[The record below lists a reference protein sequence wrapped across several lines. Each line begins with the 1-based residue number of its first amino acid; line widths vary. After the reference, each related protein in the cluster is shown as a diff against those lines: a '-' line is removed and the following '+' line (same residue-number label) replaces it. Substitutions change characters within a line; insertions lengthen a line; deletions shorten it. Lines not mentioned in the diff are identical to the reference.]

1 MTRPRI
7 KRTTERMRT
16 PDGDLYL
23 MRPSASTDVHIE
35 QPDEEGLGLLDALD
49 GKRTREELEEEFG
62 EEEVADLLAQ
72 FEELGVVEDAAD
84 EDLIDD
90 EVVARFDRQ
99 LRYFSDI
106 SSAGPTPS
114 QCQGRLE
121 SARIAVL
128 GVGGLGGW
136 SALTLSCC
144 GIGEMLLV
152 DFDRVELTN
161 LNRQVLYGEA
171 DIGRLKAEA
180 AAERLA
186 SFNSRMRLE
195 VMPKRLESE
204 AEIAATIEGYDLVID
219 AIDWPAHDVEQWV
232 NSACFATGVP
242 FIAMS
247 HFPPIA
253 RVGPFYVP
261 GLTGCFACQEISY
274 RRTYPLFDVAV
285 EQRRAK
291 SSPAATLG
299 PACALIGGQVA
310 LDVMH
315 YLTGLAVPSTLG
327 VGHIYDLRKMSVERE
342 EVVPEPECPV
352 CSHLQPNRGGGSQ
365 EATPR
370 RALGQT

>member
-7 KRTTERMRT
+7 KRTTERMES

-23 MRPSASTDVHIE
+23 MRPSAGADVHIE
-35 QPDEEGLGLLDALD
+35 QPDEEGLRLLAALD
-49 GKRTREELEEEFG
+49 GSRTREELEREFG
-62 EEEVADLLAQ
+62 EEEVGDLLAQ

-84 EDLIDD
+84 DDLIED

-106 SSAGPTPS
+106 STGPAPS
-114 QCQGRLE
+114 QCQGALE
-121 SARIAVL
+121 GARIAVL

-136 SALTLSCC
+136 TALALSCC

-152 DFDRVELTN
+152 DYDRVELTN

-186 SFNSRMRLE
+186 SFNSRTRLE
-195 VMPKRLESE
+195 VLAKRLESE
-204 AEIAATIEGYDLVID
+204 AEIGATIEGYDLVID
-219 AIDWPAHDVEQWV
+219 AIDWPAHEVERWV
-232 NSACFATGVP
+232 NSACFAAGIP
-242 FIAMS
+242 FVAMS

-261 GLTGCFACQEISY
+261 GVTGCYACQEISY
-274 RRTYPLFDVAV
+274 RRSYPMFDVAI
-285 EQRRAK
+285 EQRQGK
-291 SSPAATLG
+291 LSPGATLG

-310 LDVMH
+310 LDIVH
-315 YLTGLAVPSTLG
+315 HLTGLAAPSTLG
-327 VGHIYDLRKMSVERE
+327 VGHVYDLRTMQVERE
-342 EVVPEPECPV
+342 DVVPEPDCPV
-352 CSHLQPNRGGGSQ
+352 CAHMQPSLESG
-365 EATPR
+365 EPR
-370 RALGQT
+370 VTRRRS

>member
-7 KRTTERMRT
+7 KRTTERMEA
-16 PDGDLYL
+16 PNGDLYL
-23 MRPSASTDVHIE
+23 MRPSAGADIHIE
-35 QPDEEGLGLLDALD
+35 QPDEEGLRLLAALD
-49 GKRTREELEEEFG
+49 GSRTREELEQEFG
-62 EEEVADLLAQ
+62 EEEVGDLLAQ

-84 EDLIDD
+84 DELIEE

-106 SSAGPTPS
+106 STGPTPS

-136 SALTLSCC
+136 TALALSCC

-152 DFDRVELTN
+152 DYDRVELTN

-186 SFNSRMRLE
+186 SFNSRARVE
-195 VMPKRLESE
+195 VLPKRLESE
-204 AEIAATIEGYDLVID
+204 AEIAATIAGYDLVID
-219 AIDWPAHDVEQWV
+219 AIDWPAHEVERWV
-232 NSACFATGVP
+232 NSACFAAGIP
-242 FIAMS
+242 FVAAS

-261 GLTGCFACQEISY
+261 GVTGCYSCQEISY
-274 RRTYPLFDVAV
+274 RRSYPMFDIAID
-285 EQRRAK
+285 QRREK
-291 SSPAATLG
+291 RSPGATLG

-310 LDVMH
+310 LDIVH
-315 YLTGLAVPSTLG
+315 HLTGLAAPSTLG
-327 VGHIYDLRKMSVERE
+327 VGHVYDLRTMKLERE
-342 EVVPEPECPV
+342 DVVPEPSCPV
-352 CSHLQPNRGGGSQ
+352 CAHLLVGQ
-365 EATPR
+365 ENGKPRATR
-370 RALGQT
+370 RRS

>member
-7 KRTTERMRT
+7 KRTTEQMES

-23 MRPSASTDVHIE
+23 LRPSAGTDIQIE
-35 QPDEEGLGLLDALD
+35 QPDEEGLRLLAALD
-49 GKRTREELEEEFG
+49 GGRTRAELEEEFG
-62 EEEVADLLAQ
+62 REEVGDLLAQ
-72 FEELGVVEDAAD
+72 LEELNVVEDAAD
-84 EDLIDD
+84 DDLIDGD
-90 EVVARFDRQ
+90 VMARFDRQ
-99 LRYFSDI
+99 LRYFSDV
-106 SSAGPTPS
+106 SGGPTPS
-114 QCQGRLE
+114 QCQDRLE
-121 SARIAVL
+121 GARVAVL

-152 DFDRVELTN
+152 DFDRVELSN
-161 LNRQVLYGEA
+161 LNRQVLYGED
-171 DIGRLKAEA
+171 DIGQLKAEA

-186 SFNSRMRLE
+186 SFNSRMRIE
-195 VMPKRLESE
+195 VKAKRLESE
-204 AEIAATIEGYDLVID
+204 AEIAATIEGYDIVID
-219 AIDWPAHDVEQWV
+219 AVDWPAHDIERWV

-274 RRTYPLFDVAV
+274 RRSYPLFDVAV

-291 SSPAATLG
+291 PSPAATLG

-310 LDVMH
+310 LDIMH
-315 YLTGLAVPSTLG
+315 HLTGLAPPSTLG
-327 VGHIYDLRKMSVERE
+327 VGHIYDLRTMKLERE
-342 EVVPEPECPV
+342 DVVPEPDCPV
-352 CSHLQPNRGGGSQ
+352 CGHMQNRDRNLQRS
-365 EATPR
+365 AR
-370 RALGQT
+370 S